1 MCGGPRTRNVR
12 GPVLAVF
19 FAKST
24 ADKRGRRESSMA
36 KQIGYAVVGLGD
48 ITQRAVLPAFARA
61 AENSRLVAVV
71 ASDRARAQSVAQ
83 EFRAAAYHYD
93 EFRQCLQRDDVNAV
107 YLTTPSSMHCDYA
120 VEAAR
125 AGVHVLCERPMA
137 VMADECRRMIRTAQ
151 TNRVKMMIAYR
162 LQFHPAH
169 AKALE
174 LVRSGAV
181 GTPKTITMT
190 FTTRIEDGDDPRL
203 QRRLGGGSVYDLGV
217 LSIHAARTLFGSEPA
232 QVMAMTG
239 RTSRRFGGDVDEG
252 AVALIRFPDERL
264 AELHTSFGEEPTAV
278 LRILGEDGWIRLHNA
293 YLHDVPVTLE
303 MMRRGQQETLAFE
316 PTDQFAAELSY
327 FSTCVL
333 QDRPPEPSG
342 IEGLQD
348 VRLVEAIYRSSRD
361 GRPVTLP
368 RLARP
373 ETVPAAE
380 PDVRK
385 TMLDRR
391 QAG

>member
-1 MCGGPRTRNVR
+1 MVNGPA
-12 GPVLAVF
+12 LAISV
-19 FAKST
+19 AKST
-24 ADKRGRRESSMA
+24 EETPEGKSGMA

-48 ITQRAVLPAFARA
+48 ITQQSVLPAFARA
-61 AENSRLVAVV
+61 AENSRLVALVGP
-71 ASDRARAQSVAQ
+71 DRARAQAAAQ

-107 YLTTPSSMHCDYA
+107 YLTAPNSLHCDYA

-125 AGVHVLCERPMA
+125 AGVHALCEKPMA

-151 TNRVKMMIAYR
+151 TNRTKLMIAYR

-181 GTPKTITMT
+181 GAPKTITTT
-190 FTTRIEDGDDPRL
+190 FTTRIEDADDPRL

-217 LSIHAARTLFGSEPA
+217 SCLHAARALFGSEPA

-252 AVALIRFPDERL
+252 TVALIRFPDERL
-264 AELHTSFGEEPTAV
+264 AELHTSFGEEATAT
-278 LRILGEDGWIRLHNA
+278 LRILGEDGWILLHNA
-293 YLHDVPVTLE
+293 YHHDVPVTLE
-303 MMRRGQQETLAFE
+303 MVRRGQREELAFE

-327 FSTCVL
+327 FSTCIL

-348 VRLVEAIYRSSRD
+348 VRLVEAIYRSARD

-373 ETVPAAE
+373 EAVPAGE
-380 PDVRK
+380 PDLRK
-385 TMLDRR
+385 PMLDRR

>member
-1 MCGGPRTRNVR
+1 
-12 GPVLAVF
+12 
-19 FAKST
+19 
-24 ADKRGRRESSMA
+24 MA

-48 ITQRAVLPAFARA
+48 LTQRGVLPAFARA
-61 AENSRLVAVV
+61 AENSRLVAVIGP
-71 ASDRARAQSVAQ
+71 DRARMQSVAQ
-83 EFRAAAYHYD
+83 EYRAAAYHVD
-93 EFRQCLQRDDVNAV
+93 ELRQCLQRDDVNAV
-107 YLTTPSSMHCDYA
+107 YLTAPNSMHCDYA

-125 AGVHVLCERPMA
+125 AGIHVLCDKPMA

-151 TNRVKMMIAYR
+151 TNRVKLMVSYR

-169 AKALE
+169 AKALD
-174 LVRSGAV
+174 LVRGGAI
-181 GTPKTITMT
+181 GAPKTIVSS
-190 FTTRIEDGDDPRL
+190 FTTRIEDPDDPRL

-217 LSIHAARTLFGSEPA
+217 SCLNAARTLFGTEPA

-252 AVALIRFPDERL
+252 AVAHIRFPDERL
-264 AELHTSFGEEPTAV
+264 AQLHTSFGEEPTAA
-278 LRILGEDGWIRLHNA
+278 LRILGEDGWILLHNA

-303 MMRRGQQETLAFE
+303 MVRRGQREELAFE

-327 FSTCVL
+327 FSTCIL

-348 VRLVEAIYRSSRD
+348 VRLVEAIYRSARD

-373 ETVPAAE
+373 EAAPAAE
-380 PDVRK
+380 PDLRK
-385 TMLDRR
+385 PMLDRR

>member
-1 MCGGPRTRNVR
+1 
-12 GPVLAVF
+12 
-19 FAKST
+19 
-24 ADKRGRRESSMA
+24 MA

-48 ITQRAVLPAFARA
+48 LTQQAVLPAFARA

-71 ASDRARAQSVAQ
+71 ASDRARAQAVAQ

-93 EFRQCLQRDDVNAV
+93 EFRQCLQRDDVNVV
-107 YLTTPSSMHCDYA
+107 YLTTPNSMHCDYA

-125 AGVHVLCERPMA
+125 AGVHVLCEKPMA

-151 TNRVKMMIAYR
+151 TNRTKLMMAYR

-181 GTPKTITMT
+181 GAPKTITT
-190 FTTRIEDGDDPRL
+190 SFTTRIEDADDPRL

-217 LSIHAARTLFGSEPA
+217 SCIHAARTLFGSEPA

-252 AVALIRFPDERL
+252 TVALIRFPDERL
-264 AELHTSFGEEPTAV
+264 AELHTSFGEEPTAT
-278 LRILGEDGWIRLHNA
+278 LRILGEDGWILLHNA

-303 MMRRGQQETLAFE
+303 MVRRGQREELAFE
-316 PTDQFAAELSY
+316 PTDQVAAELSY
-327 FSTCVL
+327 FSTCIL
-333 QDRPPEPSG
+333 QDRQPEPSG

-348 VRLVEAIYRSSRD
+348 VRLVEAIYRSARD

-373 ETVPAAE
+373 EAVPAGEA
-380 PDVRK
+380 DLRK
-385 TMLDRR
+385 PMLDRR

>member
-1 MCGGPRTRNVR
+1 
-12 GPVLAVF
+12 
-19 FAKST
+19 
-24 ADKRGRRESSMA
+24 MA

-61 AENSRLVAVV
+61 SETSRLVAVV
-71 ASDRARAQSVAQ
+71 AADRTRAQTLAQ

-107 YLTTPSSMHCDYA
+107 YLALPNSMHCDYA

-125 AGVHVLCERPMA
+125 AGVHIMVEKPMA
-137 VMADECRRMIRTAQ
+137 VMADECRRMIRTTQ
-151 TNRVKMMIAYR
+151 TNRVKLMISYR

-174 LVRSGAV
+174 LVRGGAI
-181 GTPKTITMT
+181 GAPKTISTT
-190 FTTRIEDGDDPRL
+190 FTTRIEDAEDPRL
-203 QRRLGGGSVYDLGV
+203 QRRLGGGSIYDLGV
-217 LSIHAARTLFGSEPA
+217 SSIHAARTLFGSEPA

-239 RTSRRFGGDVDEG
+239 RTSRRHGGDVDEG
-252 AVALIRFPDERL
+252 TVALIRFPDERL
-264 AELHTSFGEEPTAV
+264 AQLHTSFGEEPTAILNV
-278 LRILGEDGWIRLHNA
+278 LGEDGWIRLHNA
-293 YLHDVPVTLE
+293 YLSDMPVTLE
-303 MMRRGQQETLAFE
+303 MMRRGQREELTFE

-327 FSTCVL
+327 FSTCIV
-333 QDRPPEPSG
+333 QDRVPEPSG

-348 VRLVEAIYRSSRD
+348 VRLVEAIYRSARD

-373 ETVPAAE
+373 EAVPAAE
-380 PDVRK
+380 ADLRK
-385 TMLDRR
+385 AMLDRR